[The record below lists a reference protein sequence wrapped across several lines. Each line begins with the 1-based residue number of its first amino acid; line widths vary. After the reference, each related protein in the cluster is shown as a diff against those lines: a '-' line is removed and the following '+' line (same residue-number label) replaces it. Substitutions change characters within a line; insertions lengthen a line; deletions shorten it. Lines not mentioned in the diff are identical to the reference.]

1 MTYAGWEIV
10 GRNDQELPFA
20 KTVGDA
26 LRDLIRRRYPAN
38 AAKTIERDW
47 DLDAR
52 TARNVVGQ
60 GNVSERTLTKAVRAE
75 GWQLL
80 AALGAELTGETYEQ
94 FVERKLQQAIR
105 EADDARSNLVH
116 LRARRE
122 ALDALTADDDAS
134 GGGPAA
140 ERLGPGAGDA
150 GRRDG
155 QPRARRSGA
164 TAD

>member
-26 LRDLIRRRYPAN
+26 LRDLIRRRYRSN

-75 GWQLL
+75 GWELL

-94 FVERKLQQAIR
+94 FVERKLRQAIR

-122 ALDALTADDDAS
+122 ALDALTADSDA
-134 GGGPAA
+134 
-140 ERLGPGAGDA
+140 PGAGPDA
-150 GRRDG
+150 EQVGAGPGDDRGSPD
-155 QPRARRSGA
+155 QPRPRRTG
-164 TAD
+164 TAAD

>member
-1 MTYAGWEIV
+1 MTAYGWEIV

-26 LRDLIRRRYPAN
+26 LRDLIRRRYRTN

-47 DLDAR
+47 DIDAR

-75 GWQLL
+75 GWELL

-94 FVERKLQQAIR
+94 FVERKLRHAIR
-105 EADDARSNLVH
+105 EAADARQNLVD
-116 LRARRE
+116 LRARR
-122 ALDALTADDDAS
+122 ASLDALAKAADDAVAGQALEQRRDRPGVAGRAVDAVR
-134 GGGPAA
+134 A
-140 ERLGPGAGDA
+140 
-150 GRRDG
+150 RRDG
-155 QPRARRSGA
+155 SALR
-164 TAD
+164 

>member
-26 LRDLIRRRYPAN
+26 LRDLIRRRYRTN

-47 DLDAR
+47 DIDAR

-75 GWQLL
+75 GWELL

-94 FVERKLQQAIR
+94 FVERKLRIAIR
-105 EADDARSNLVH
+105 EAADARSNLVH

-122 ALDALTADDDAS
+122 ALDALAGDADTP

-140 ERLGPGAGDA
+140 EHLGSESGGDGGPA
-150 GRRDG
+150 D
-155 QPRARRSGA
+155 QPRHRRSGSA
-164 TAD
+164 TD

>member
-1 MTYAGWEIV
+1 MTYVGWEIV

-26 LRDLIRRRYPAN
+26 LRDLIRRRYRSN

-75 GWQLL
+75 GWELL

-94 FVERKLQQAIR
+94 FVERKLRIAIQ
-105 EADDARSNLVH
+105 EAADARSNLVS
-116 LRARRE
+116 LRARSE
-122 ALDALTADDDAS
+122 ALALLAVDPDPTGD
-134 GGGPAA
+134 
-140 ERLGPGAGDA
+140 RPGSEEPG
-150 GRRDG
+150 
-155 QPRARRSGA
+155 PRARGLGHVDHGTRNRRSGA
-164 TAD
+164 AAD